1 MSQECPPPPAAPLS
15 SLTLFLWLWLCELF
29 PYYPHLLR
37 PVRGGGWVSFP
48 HLTSSMVV
56 SGAEIKLYIRY
67 SSRDPL
73 TLYTSASQL
82 ILVAEGREKMV
93 ASLKDREQQG

>member
-1 MSQECPPPPAAPLS
+1 M
-15 SLTLFLWLWLCELF
+15 
-29 PYYPHLLR
+29 
-37 PVRGGGWVSFP
+37 SFP

-93 ASLKDREQQG
+93 ASLKDREQQGQLEVYSIPLSLILLSS